1 MFFTSNLLFLTGKGR
16 IMITRILYFFVP
28 LVLLTL
34 ACSISTPGK
43 DIPKTPT
50 PNPADAPGLTQ
61 AVSGTLE
68 ATPTVTPEPTVTTT
82 PTVTVTP
89 TPVISRAILV
99 YNRGREA
106 GLADVVA
113 PAEELGKE
121 LMAHLGAGEQRAH
134 RGGALLEPVV
144 HALEPLEEVPQVR
157 EHRLPGE
164 ARERLRDVA
173 AAELREAEP
182 HPPRAGERRE
192 QRAGSHPFE

>member
-1 MFFTSNLLFLTGKGR
+1 
-16 IMITRILYFFVP
+16 MITRILYFFVP

-89 TPVISRAILV
+89 TPVIVCPKAPKTRFNKV
-99 YNRGREA
+99 GDRGQVTDTKGVITTRLRRSPEVIDTNIVKL
-106 GLADVVA
+106 LADKTTFTIIGGPVCTEVKDTGQA
-113 PAEELGKE
+113 FVFWQVSIDNDPLKGWIAEGDAK
-121 LMAHLGAGEQRAH
+121 AYFI
-134 RGGALLEPVV
+134 EPI
-144 HALEPLEEVPQVR
+144 P
-157 EHRLPGE
+157 
-164 ARERLRDVA
+164 
-173 AAELREAEP
+173 
-182 HPPRAGERRE
+182 
-192 QRAGSHPFE
+192 